1 MFRKLN
7 VKSGAALLLTV
18 ALLLAV
24 VSGCGNKPAETPD
37 ATDDLTGC
45 TVQIQSEGGKA
56 LEGIGV
62 YVYADA
68 TKADMID
75 YAKTDDKGI
84 ATISHSVPAG
94 GVAVLDKVPEGSAA
108 QESYAIT
115 STETKIE
122 LPIQLRQQI
131 GKITLGDVMF
141 DFTVTDTNGTTH
153 TLSKLLETKKA
164 VVLNLWYVNCAPCK
178 AEFPYLNET
187 YDKYAG
193 DIEVLAI
200 NPEGDSEDAI
210 AAFVTENALRF
221 PTAKGDAAWKDT
233 IATLAYPTTVII
245 DRFGTVGLIHTGG
258 IDSAKVFEDAF
269 AYFVAD
275 GYVQTTVDNIMDV
288 ATQENPAPTDPTE
301 PTQAPTESTQA
312 PTEATQAPTESTQA
326 PTEATQAP
334 TESTQVSTK
343 PTQAPTQK
351 PTDPKPTAK
360 PTEKPTEK
368 PTQAPTQKPTDPKPT
383 TGPVGPNTNGTLAN
397 PDAPVEQFGFTD
409 FSIEVGAGE
418 KMLVYMIR
426 TMNEATLCI
435 NDKDAYVVY
444 KGKTYTPTDGQIRIE
459 IESEGSFTPLQ
470 LEIGNSGSSKK
481 TIDVTFTFALGTRE
495 NPGKLKTGDNTVT
508 CAAGNDQGTFYTF
521 EATKAGT
528 LTLKVKSVDPDTV
541 ILQISISDMQQ
552 IPTVVE
558 LEEGSTSVSIDL
570 PAGAEAEIVFSTADP
585 NKEWK
590 IPAAEIVVTAS
601 LA

>member
-7 VKSGAALLLTV
+7 VKSGVALLLTV

-24 VSGCGNKPAETPD
+24 VSGCGNKPVETPD
-37 ATDDLTGC
+37 ASDDLTGC

-94 GVAVLDKVPEGSAA
+94 GVAVLDKVPEGYAA

-131 GKITLGDVMF
+131 GKIALGDVMF

-153 TLSKLLETKKA
+153 TLSELLETKKA
-164 VVLNLWYVNCAPCK
+164 VVVNLWYVNCAPCK
-178 AEFPYLNET
+178 AEFPYLNEA
-187 YDKYAG
+187 YDKYAD

-210 AAFVTENALRF
+210 ATFVTEHSLSF
-221 PTAKGDAAWKDT
+221 PTAKGDEAWKST
-233 IATLAYPTTVII
+233 IANLMYPTTIII

-269 AYFVAD
+269 AYFVSD
-275 GYVQTTVDNIMDV
+275 GYTQSTVADIMDV
-288 ATQENPAPTDPTE
+288 ATQEQPADPTDPTDPAE
-301 PTQAPTESTQA
+301 TAQPTDTTGNTDPTQVPTNAPTQAPTKAPTQAATSAPTQA
-312 PTEATQAPTESTQA
+312 PTN
-326 PTEATQAP
+326 
-334 TESTQVSTK
+334 
-343 PTQAPTQK
+343 APTQK
-351 PTDPKPTAK
+351 PTN
-360 PTEKPTEK
+360 
-368 PTQAPTQKPTDPKPT
+368 APTQKPTNAPTQAPTKPT
-383 TGPVGPNTNGTLAN
+383 EATAPAGPNTNGTLVN
-397 PDAPVEQFGFTD
+397 PDEPVEQFGFVD

-418 KMLVYMIR
+418 KKLVYMIR
-426 TMNEATLCI
+426 TINEATLCI
-435 NDKDAYVVY
+435 YDKDAYVVY
-444 KGKTYTPTDGQIRIE
+444 KGKTYTPTNGAIYISM
-459 IESEGSFTPLQ
+459 ESDGSFTPLELQ
-470 LEIGNSGSSKK
+470 IGNSGSSKK
-481 TIDVTFTFALGTRE
+481 TFDVEFYFAEGTRE
-495 NPGKLKTGDNTVT
+495 NPGELKTGNNTVSCT
-508 CAAGNDQGTFYTF
+508 AGNDQGTFYTF
-521 EATKAGT
+521 KATKAGT
-528 LTLKVKSVDPDTV
+528 LTLTVKSIDPSSV
-541 ILQISISDMQQ
+541 ILNISINDMQE

-558 LEEGSTSVSIDL
+558 LEEGSKSLSIDL
-570 PAGAEAEIVFSTADP
+570 PAGAEAEIIFSTKDP